1 MLCEAYRSLLPVPLL
16 PLKNY
21 ILSTT
26 EECLKNDNCHV
37 LLPRFW
43 EIKKF
48 SAVCFGN
55 QNIVTQRQWST
66 MKSNPC
72 VASWRGKKKEK
83 DPSWSFK
90 CNQTLYEDMERRQ
103 DLLQSNNKLHRQ
115 KWHRCTETIQLA
127 VGLSQYQIIMTR
139 SWPEEFTIKTSLHNR
154 LTLLVECLAPAC
166 HLLQHDFVQQ

>member
-43 EIKKF
+43 EIKKVF
-48 SAVCFGN
+48 CRLFREPKHCDTATVKHNEKQSVR
-55 QNIVTQRQWST
+55 RQL
-66 MKSNPC
+66 K
-72 VASWRGKKKEK
+72 GKKKKEK

-139 SWPEEFTIKTSLHNR
+139 SWPEEFTIKNII
-154 LTLLVECLAPAC
+154 A
-166 HLLQHDFVQQ
+166 